1 MNNVFLD
8 DNSKIRFGAIK
19 RKNKIKYRKKDIIIA
34 PLEPIIRILKNVIEI
49 GDIRTSFNNLFFEI
63 NTTQIAIG
71 NFIKIENAA
80 IF

>member
-49 GDIRTSFNNLFFEI
+49 SDIRTSFNNLFFEI
-63 NTTQIAIG
+63 NTT
-71 NFIKIENAA
+71 
-80 IF
+80 